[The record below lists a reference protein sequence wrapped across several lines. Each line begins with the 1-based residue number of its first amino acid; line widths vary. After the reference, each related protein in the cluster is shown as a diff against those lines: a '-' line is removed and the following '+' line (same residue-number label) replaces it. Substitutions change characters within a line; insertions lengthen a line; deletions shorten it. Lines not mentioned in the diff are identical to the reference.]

1 MCDQKLT
8 QVNFIYRMEP
18 KTEKVKNRK
27 KLNKLFSAFQA
38 IMNIQ
43 SIHDFLQLSWV
54 YQTNMGQY
62 SVLPSHLL
70 MTDHDAR

>member
-8 QVNFIYRMEP
+8 QVNFIYSMEP

-43 SIHDFLQLSWV
+43 SIHDSAVIL
-54 YQTNMGQY
+54 GQY

-70 MTDHDAR
+70 MTDHDAW